1 MAAELRRF
9 RLQLVERCSEALIKG
24 LIDDLLHQKI
34 LNDAEKESIIQGN
47 TLRADK
53 CRLLIDTVIRK
64 GDYSSNIL
72 LQEIKEKDPA
82 LSEDLGITAQL
93 PLPTQEEN
101 SSYKPATLSGLGTI
115 MDLKGVFPNTI
126 VAGAGSI
133 MDLNGSSPG
142 TIVAGP
148 RTVMDLNGSSPGTVV
163 AGPESIMVLKGMSGT
178 IVAGPG
184 TIMDLNGVPPDSIV
198 VHSGSIKDLKQRSPG
213 IFVAVAGII
222 MELKEV
228 SPGTNVAGPRTDL
241 KGASPGTIDIN
252 GITLCSEAE
261 YQEITTK
268 ETERYPIYDIANRKR
283 WALII
288 CNINF
293 EDEAIKERKG
303 ADIDLKEMTKLLEGL
318 GYNVR
323 SESNLTAEE
332 MRSTMKSFAA
342 HTDHSQSDS
351 TFLVFMSHGE
361 KNIIYG
367 TDVKKDVTRGLH
379 VDEIFNMFNNKNCP
393 GLRDKPKMILIQ
405 ACRGNE
411 RSRVLVSDGAQQPA
425 NIKHEDLE
433 ADAVWLMHKESDF
446 ICFYS
451 TTPDTVSY
459 RDPAKGSLFIQ
470 SLIDFMKKDAHNSS
484 IEDIFRKVRYSFRND
499 IQMPT
504 LDRTTSLKKFF
515 LFPGY

>member
-101 SSYKPATLSGLGTI
+101 SSYKPATLSVPRPETNVNLMGESLGSTGLGTI

-268 ETERYPIYDIANRKR
+268 ETE
-283 WALII
+283 
-288 CNINF
+288 
-293 EDEAIKERKG
+293 
-303 ADIDLKEMTKLLEGL
+303 
-318 GYNVR
+318 VR
-323 SESNLTAEE
+323 
-332 MRSTMKSFAA
+332 
-342 HTDHSQSDS
+342 
-351 TFLVFMSHGE
+351 VSH
-361 KNIIYG
+361 
-367 TDVKKDVTRGLH
+367 
-379 VDEIFNMFNNKNCP
+379 
-393 GLRDKPKMILIQ
+393 
-405 ACRGNE
+405 
-411 RSRVLVSDGAQQPA
+411 
-425 NIKHEDLE
+425 
-433 ADAVWLMHKESDF
+433 
-446 ICFYS
+446 
-451 TTPDTVSY
+451 
-459 RDPAKGSLFIQ
+459 
-470 SLIDFMKKDAHNSS
+470 
-484 IEDIFRKVRYSFRND
+484 RN
-499 IQMPT
+499 Q
-504 LDRTTSLKKFF
+504 
-515 LFPGY
+515 

>member
-101 SSYKPATLSGLGTI
+101 SSYKPATLSVPRPETNVNLMGESLGSTGLGTI

-142 TIVAGP
+142 TI
-148 RTVMDLNGSSPGTVV
+148 V

-268 ETERYPIYDIANRKR
+268 ETE
-283 WALII
+283 
-288 CNINF
+288 
-293 EDEAIKERKG
+293 
-303 ADIDLKEMTKLLEGL
+303 
-318 GYNVR
+318 VR
-323 SESNLTAEE
+323 
-332 MRSTMKSFAA
+332 
-342 HTDHSQSDS
+342 
-351 TFLVFMSHGE
+351 VSH
-361 KNIIYG
+361 
-367 TDVKKDVTRGLH
+367 
-379 VDEIFNMFNNKNCP
+379 
-393 GLRDKPKMILIQ
+393 
-405 ACRGNE
+405 
-411 RSRVLVSDGAQQPA
+411 
-425 NIKHEDLE
+425 
-433 ADAVWLMHKESDF
+433 
-446 ICFYS
+446 
-451 TTPDTVSY
+451 
-459 RDPAKGSLFIQ
+459 
-470 SLIDFMKKDAHNSS
+470 
-484 IEDIFRKVRYSFRND
+484 RN
-499 IQMPT
+499 Q
-504 LDRTTSLKKFF
+504 
-515 LFPGY
+515 